1 MLNKNQSKKWN
12 SWKYALV
19 LPALIAFVLLF
30 QIKTIAQEKVSDK
43 SAKELIKSDEKSVQI
58 YKVNKNTTDEELKE
72 KSSNLKEN
80 YAIIATFSGIKRNS
94 KNELT
99 AIKVDLKKGK
109 EMAEKIEIKG
119 NQAIKEFGIIISKNE
134 NGMLTANFGTDET
147 IHDQKSAIVS
157 PNAPLTEK
165 ETFINGK
172 KASQKDLD
180 TLNSDKIKTIDV
192 KKKDNTI
199 SVWDKNKVTDIPDDS
214 KLMISGVNMTELN
227 LEKIDPKNI
236 NNLQTSKTTRTI
248 KIIAKKTDGIPD
260 ETEIYIDGIKSN
272 KTELD
277 KINPGMIEQMIVNK
291 STTDKNIIKVITKKE
306 KQ

>member
-236 NNLQTSKTTRTI
+236 NNLQTNKTTRTI

>member
-192 KKKDNTI
+192 KKRDNTI